1 MGCAGD
7 VGEGLATG
15 ADMGEKRCDV
25 DVVIFADGQRGKDL
39 DGLLHRGFGVIQVS
53 LEGLECVLIF
63 HLLGLSLN

>member
-15 ADMGEKRCDV
+15 SDMGEKRCDV

-39 DGLLHRGFGVIQVS
+39 DGLLHCGFGGIQVS
-53 LEGLECVLIF
+53 LEGLE
-63 HLLGLSLN
+63 